1 MEVEWTA
8 EALVAWA
15 YRAFVGLTPVAN
27 DDELTTFARAHE
39 RVAVAF
45 VGAMCDA
52 DAQQIHLAAAAQR
65 NKTGIALP
73 IAITANASL
82 AVDILPPLLPR
93 PAVLAFSGGRR
104 GSRLPF
110 PAHLNFSESELTPW
124 LDGLLQPKLSR
135 EAWPLQDEL

>member
-1 MEVEWTA
+1 MRE
-8 EALVAWA
+8 
-15 YRAFVGLTPVAN
+15 FCGLSLIP
-27 DDELTTFARAHE
+27 RKM
-39 RVAVAF
+39 RVAPQVAF
-45 VGAMCDA
+45 VEAMCDA

-65 NKTGIALP
+65 NQTGTALP

-124 LDGLLQPKLSR
+124 LDGLLQLKLSR
-135 EAWPLQDEL
+135 EPWPLQDEL